1 MRNLRLSI
9 VIPVFNEK
17 NNILKIFTDIKSNL
31 KYISDYEV
39 IFVDDG
45 STDETDNEIE
55 FLAKKED
62 NLRFLILQRN
72 YGQTLAIKAG
82 IDYSLGDN
90 ILICDGDCQNDS
102 ADFDKIIKIFLEERL
117 DFVTGIR
124 VLRKDNSNRIL
135 YSKIAN
141 FIISKI
147 FTKKI
152 TDLGCAV
159 KIIKKEILKDISFYG
174 DTHRYLSL
182 ILANTGYSYKEVSV
196 NHNKRMHGVSKYGL
210 ERFFKVISDIFYLY
224 FYFNYFSKPM
234 HLFGLLGIGC
244 FVGSLLSFVMMIIYK
259 FKGISFISTPL
270 PLIVITL
277 LILGMLSF
285 LLGIIAEI
293 TVRNFFHNKGIKS
306 YLIKKYKKSV

>member
-1 MRNLRLSI
+1 MRNLRLSV

-17 NNILKIFTDIKSNL
+17 NNISKIFTSIKSNL
-31 KYISDYEV
+31 KSISDYEV

-45 STDETDNEIE
+45 STDESDKEIE
-55 FLAKKED
+55 FLSKKED

-82 IDYSLGDN
+82 IDYSLGKN
-90 ILICDGDCQNDS
+90 ILICDGDCQNDPS
-102 ADFDKIIKIFLEERL
+102 DFDKIIKLFIEERL
-117 DFVTGIR
+117 DFVTGKR
-124 VLRKDNSNRIL
+124 EFRKDSKNRIL

-152 TDLGCAV
+152 SDLGCAI
-159 KIIKKEILKDISFYG
+159 KIIKKDILKDISFYG

-182 ILANTGYSYKEVSV
+182 ILANSGYSYKEVPV
-196 NHNKRMHGVSKYGL
+196 NHKQRVHGFSKYGS

-224 FYFNYFSKPM
+224 FYFNFFSKPM
-234 HLFGLLGIGC
+234 HIFGLLGISC
-244 FVGSLLSFVMMIIYK
+244 FSGSLLSFVLMIIYK
-259 FKGISFISTPL
+259 SNGISFISTPL

-277 LILGMLSF
+277 LILGILSF

-293 TVRNFFHNKGIKS
+293 SVRNFFHHKDIKS
-306 YLIKKYKKSV
+306 YLIKKYK